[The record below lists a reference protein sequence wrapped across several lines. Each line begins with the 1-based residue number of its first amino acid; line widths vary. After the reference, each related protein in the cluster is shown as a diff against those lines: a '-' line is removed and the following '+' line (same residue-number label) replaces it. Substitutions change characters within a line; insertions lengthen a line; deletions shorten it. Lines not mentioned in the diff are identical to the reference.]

1 MKNLPKLVLALCVA
15 GCLYACRTMSQGSG
29 IAAGAAAGSLVGPG
43 GAAIGGVAG
52 YYAGDAAADT
62 MGADPQVTLSQ
73 AREILNQPGGVSFP
87 EPWYMR
93 WQTWL
98 VVGLAIRFRRGLMA
112 IVTNAATGGFSAA
125 ALSTVGTLIGGKLS
139 DVAKSA
145 TAAHVDERRRK
156 KKSPISNVVSETRPH
171 P

>member
-1 MKNLPKLVLALCVA
+1 MKNLHTIVLALCVA
-15 GCLYACRTMSQGSG
+15 ACLIACRTMSQGGG

-52 YYAGDAAADT
+52 YYAGDAAADA
-62 MGADPQVTLSQ
+62 MDAEPQVTLSQ

-87 EPWYMR
+87 TPWYLR
-93 WQTWL
+93 WQVWL
-98 VVGLAIRFRRGLMA
+98 AGYLAFRFRRGLMA
-112 IVTNAATGGFSAA
+112 IVTNLATGGLKAA
-125 ALSTVGTLIGGKLS
+125 SLSVLGTAIGGKLS

-145 TAAHVDERRRK
+145 TAMHVDARRRK
-156 KKSPISNVVSETRPH
+156 KSPLKNVVVTESPH